1 MRLLPCLLLA
11 ACAATSRPRVAAPP
25 TEARDTAE
33 STPALP
39 ALRCP
44 PGTWAVE
51 APLAQREEPVFIVS
65 GIGSCCVGGCE
76 PRRAPVWYAAT
87 VCQRQ
92 FEGLHVVRAVSCRS
106 ADGAV
111 NGPFIV
117 LANQVRIDGACRED
131 VFDGRWTWRL
141 DGRSAQARVREEGAF
156 VAGRRTGAWMIA
168 SDDGTII
175 SRGHFVD
182 DERVGVWTTEI
193 FAGGEL
199 VERRT
204 EHHDDGLRV
213 FVEQRLER

>member
-1 MRLLPCLLLA
+1 MRRLLCLLLT

-25 TEARDTAE
+25 AEPRDTAE

-39 ALRCP
+39 VLQCP
-44 PGTWAVE
+44 SGTRAVE
-51 APLAQREEPVFIVS
+51 APLAQRQSEVFIVS

-76 PRRAPVWYAAT
+76 PRRDPVWYAAT

-92 FEGLHVVRAVSCRS
+92 FEGLHVVRAVACRS

-111 NGPFIV
+111 NGPFVV
-117 LANQVRIDGACRED
+117 LANQARIDGACRED

-156 VAGRRTGAWMIA
+156 VGGRRTGAWMIA
-168 SDDGTII
+168 SDDGTMV

-193 FAGGEL
+193 FAGGAL

-204 EHHDDGLRV
+204 ERHDDGLRV
-213 FVEQRLER
+213 FVEPYLER